1 MTVSTTLN
9 YVSYPGDGIA
19 TNFPFSFPV
28 FDQTHL
34 FVYYQDNVTK
44 VLTLLALGADYN
56 ATGIGSSTGGA
67 VVTTVAPPNT
77 VRLVIARIVP
87 FTQDLSVLN
96 EGGFYPENVE
106 KALDTEEMAIQQN
119 AERIARSVR
128 GQIMEV
134 WPDLPPAPQ
143 RAGQILAFTND
154 AVATP
159 TIDATHSLLA
169 ALLDLIIQ
177 GGTGISI
184 APGTNTITITNTAP
198 FIPQD
203 CWLLESGTAGVG
215 STGDAEFIRDTIG
228 VALQAVGAVVTV
240 DDPADT
246 ITIDLSQDV
255 TAEIIRDV
263 VAATLTAGTLLTKS
277 VDDPGNTTTLNVD
290 TAAVDERA
298 RDAVGA
304 ALVGGLGIS
313 VTVDD
318 PGDHITIDGIPDI
331 LTVASAATVTPTF
344 SYNQVNITAQGVNLT
359 LANPTG
365 TAIDGHGILVRIK
378 DDGTSR
384 TITYGTKYRT
394 FNDALPA
401 ATTVGKTL
409 YLGIIYNLADDKW
422 DVLGVR
428 LQA

>member
-1 MTVSTTLN
+1 M
-9 YVSYPGDGIA
+9 
-19 TNFPFSFPV
+19 
-28 FDQTHL
+28 
-34 FVYYQDNVTK
+34 
-44 VLTLLALGADYN
+44 
-56 ATGIGSSTGGA
+56 
-67 VVTTVAPPNT
+67 
-77 VRLVIARIVP
+77 
-87 FTQDLSVLN
+87 
-96 EGGFYPENVE
+96 
-106 KALDTEEMAIQQN
+106 
-119 AERIARSVR
+119 
-128 GQIMEV
+128 
-134 WPDLPPAPQ
+134 
-143 RAGQILAFTND
+143 
-154 AVATP
+154 
-159 TIDATHSLLA
+159 
-169 ALLDLIIQ
+169 
-177 GGTGISI
+177 
-184 APGTNTITITNTAP
+184 
-198 FIPQD
+198 
-203 CWLLESGTAGVG
+203 
-215 STGDAEFIRDTIG
+215 
-228 VALQAVGAVVTV
+228 
-240 DDPADT
+240 
-246 ITIDLSQDV
+246 
-255 TAEIIRDV
+255 
-263 VAATLTAGTLLTKS
+263 TKS